1 MATDSRTTNPLPYSY
16 KTAESPTAL
25 RCLFFHETFGIL
37 IRLFV
42 SLQAKKQKKGIMRVG
57 DNVLIS
63 PDVTHK
69 SDWQIATVIEVEEN
83 PFVGTVISAKTEDG
97 EIFFDKAYLFKP
109 AS

>member
-1 MATDSRTTNPLPYSY
+1 
-16 KTAESPTAL
+16 
-25 RCLFFHETFGIL
+25 
-37 IRLFV
+37 
-42 SLQAKKQKKGIMRVG
+42 LQAKKQKKGIMRVG

-69 SDWQIATVIEVEEN
+69 SDWQIA
-83 PFVGTVISAKTEDG
+83 S

>member
-1 MATDSRTTNPLPYSY
+1 MVFHSLIRIFETTSLRYSHSE
-16 KTAESPTAL
+16 KL
-25 RCLFFHETFGIL
+25 KIIWFF

-83 PFVGTVISAKTEDG
+83 PFVGTVISARTEDG

-109 AS
+109 AN